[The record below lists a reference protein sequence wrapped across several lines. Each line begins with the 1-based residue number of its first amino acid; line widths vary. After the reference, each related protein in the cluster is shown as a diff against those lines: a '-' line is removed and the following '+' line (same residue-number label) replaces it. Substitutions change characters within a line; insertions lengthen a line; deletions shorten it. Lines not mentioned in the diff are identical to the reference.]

1 MCLKGRCLTDRATQA
16 PRVCLF
22 LKNAYISKCFLV
34 NVAVMYVSN
43 SELEPLVLLVP
54 GQVAGPDC
62 TPSLSSPP
70 V

>member
-1 MCLKGRCLTDRATQA
+1 M
-16 PRVCLF
+16 CLF